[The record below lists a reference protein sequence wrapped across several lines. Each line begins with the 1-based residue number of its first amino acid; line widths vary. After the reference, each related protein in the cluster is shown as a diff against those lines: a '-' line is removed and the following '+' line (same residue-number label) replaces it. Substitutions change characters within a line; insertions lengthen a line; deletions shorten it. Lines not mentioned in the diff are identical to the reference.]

1 MRLSMHLFL
10 CPRWTSFPNIPTG
23 SPLLIT
29 GPGIKT
35 SGSQDPPALHRQP
48 DRSMVGPPP
57 PKYPPVWASRDA
69 DSETPT
75 PTLEAPHHPCFR
87 TPDSHLLRWVS
98 CRYKDKNVSVCGI
111 YLMLCMSNMLSKDSN
126 SSQHWCLPYCLNRRR
141 FYWLVVKVLLNFD
154 FLLPQKVGWIKFIRF
169 YCILSAS

>member
-35 SGSQDPPALHRQP
+35 SGSQAPPALHRQP

-111 YLMLCMSNMLSKDSN
+111 YLMLCMSNMRR
-126 SSQHWCLPYCLNRRR
+126 CLAKTQIVPSTGVYLIVWIAGG
-141 FYWLVVKVLLNFD
+141 FIDLL
-154 FLLPQKVGWIKFIRF
+154 
-169 YCILSAS
+169 